1 MPPDNDSTAYFWR
14 TLAIVAVV
22 LVAMGIAV
30 LYLPVPKPETP
41 KPASNVKAPSD
52 VAWTADTI
60 AQLDG
65 GDTVRGMVIAR
76 RCEKCHG
83 EEGFSDTGEVPN
95 LASMNK
101 LAFWKEMEDFRT
113 GKRRSPIMQPMASV
127 LTPQEEADLAA
138 YYALLPAI
146 PDPQDTRVKAPPPMD
161 AQTSGIAARLVALG
175 DGTRGIPPCQG
186 CHGPVGNVRGAP
198 SLATQNA
205 DYILDQ
211 LDSFADGSRAND
223 INLPM
228 RTIAAQ
234 LTEPERKAL
243 SVYYGSGLGAMPGAA
258 GAEWEKK

>member
-1 MPPDNDSTAYFWR
+1 MPLDNSLRWMVVAV
-14 TLAIVAVV
+14 IVTIVAMIAVV
-22 LVAMGIAV
+22 LWV
-30 LYLPVPKPETP
+30 PVPSPEKAAALSPNIQTP
-41 KPASNVKAPSD
+41 SN
-52 VAWTADTI
+52 VAWTDETI
-60 AQLDG
+60 AEING
-65 GDTVRGMVIAR
+65 GDVVRGMVLAR

-95 LASMNK
+95 LASMDK
-101 LAFWKEMEDFRT
+101 LAFWKQLEDFRT
-113 GKRRSPIMQPMASV
+113 GKRNSPIMQPLAAV
-127 LTPQEEADLAA
+127 LSRQDEADLDA

-146 PDPQDTRVKAPPPMD
+146 PDPQDTRVQQPPPLD
-161 AQTSGIAARLVALG
+161 AQTGAVASRLVTLG

-211 LDSFADGSRAND
+211 LDSFGDGSRAND

-228 RTIAAQ
+228 RSIAHQ

-243 SVYYGSGLGAMPGAA
+243 SAYYGSGLGSRPGAA
-258 GAEWEKK
+258 NPRWQKP